1 MIEDLHITLAHGNG
15 GRYMRELI
23 QHIFAR
29 HLANPAL
36 DIGLD
41 AAPVVLETGAETL
54 ITTDAFTVRPL
65 EFPGGDIGSLAVNG
79 TVNDLAVSG
88 ARPGFLTLNAI
99 IEEGLET
106 ACLDRIVKS
115 LAAAARTANVQVVA
129 GDTKVVPRGQGG
141 GVYLATT
148 GIGTR
153 AANVRLGMERIREGD
168 LLLVSGPVGDHGIA
182 VMLAREEFE
191 LTGTVASDCA
201 PVTDLALPLA
211 EDCGVRFM
219 RDPTRGGLA
228 TVAHEIAAAT
238 GLSVRLEEAAVPVRD
253 PVRSVCEILGY
264 DPVLPGLRGA
274 RGGGGGAGGGSRG
287 IGILAQPAG
296 GPGRERDRPDGER
309 KRPGHSG
316 NRDRRRAFSRGIGR
330 RSVAAN
336 LLILAGRRKS
346 SRSALMQL
354 SPSPPGRNRV
364 REIWLGAFG

>member
-23 QHIFAR
+23 QHVFAR

-41 AAPVVLETGAETL
+41 AAPVPLEAGTETL
-54 ITTDAFTVRPL
+54 VTTDAFTVRPL

-88 ARPGFLTLNAI
+88 ARPHFLALNAI

-115 LAAAARTANVQVVA
+115 LGEAAKAANVQVVA

-141 GVYLATT
+141 GVYFATT

-153 AANVRLGMERIREGD
+153 AANVRLGMDYIREGD
-168 LLLVSGPVGDHGIA
+168 LLMVSGPVGDHGIA

-191 LTGTVASDCA
+191 LSGSLKSDCA

-211 EDCGVRFM
+211 QIEGVRFM

-238 GLSVRLEEAAVPVRD
+238 GLGVRLNEAAIPVRD
-253 PVRSVCEILGY
+253 PVRSVCEMLGY
-264 DPVLPGLRGA
+264 DPYYLACEGRVVAVVDPDIASDVAGLWRSIPGGSA
-274 RGGGGGAGGGSRG
+274 SAKIGIITGGGNRVILETG
-287 IGILAQPAG
+287 IG
-296 GPGRERDRPDGER
+296 GER
-309 KRPGHSG
+309 
-316 NRDRRRAFSRGIGR
+316 
-330 RSVAAN
+330 
-336 LLILAGRRKS
+336 LLDELEDDPLPRIC
-346 SRSALMQL
+346 
-354 SPSPPGRNRV
+354 
-364 REIWLGAFG
+364 